1 MFEQFWSMYPR
12 KVAKKVAEKAF
23 SRLPLDEREL
33 ALETLP
39 AHIEYWQMRETE
51 KEFIPHPATWLNQ
64 ARYYD
69 ELDLTPKQP
78 KAPKLPWYSTEQLTM
93 DKARELNLTPRP
105 GEDMGQFRSR
115 IAQKIAETA

>member
-23 SRLPLDEREL
+23 NKLPRDEKETAMEALPTHIAYWEL
-33 ALETLP
+33 K
-39 AHIEYWQMRETE
+39 ETE

-69 ELDLTPKQP
+69 ELDLTVQK

-93 DKARELNLTPRP
+93 DKAREMNLSPRP
-105 GEDMGQFRSR
+105 GEDMAQFRSR